1 MPLLPQELPLRGLRV
16 PVLSGRAWL
25 SFRWKE
31 ADLRISS
38 PRAEEAAAEIR
49 RQRAL
54 LEEYAGRH
62 PLFLASLAPISV
74 LPGAPAVA
82 VRMAE
87 AARRAAVGPMA
98 AVAGAMAQAAVEA
111 ALAAGADEAVV
122 ENGGDLF
129 LSSPRPVLVGLYAG
143 EGHPLSG
150 RLAFRVE
157 PAAMPL
163 SVCASSGRF
172 GHSFSFGDCD
182 LAVAVASDGA
192 LADAVAT
199 LGANGVRRAEDV
211 EAAVER
217 MAAVPGI
224 RGALIIQG
232 DRVGLAGDLPPL
244 VRSRDPRFAD
254 KTFHAQ
260 PG

>member
-1 MPLLPQELPLRGLRV
+1 MRV
-16 PVLSGRAWL
+16 PVLSARAWL

-31 ADLRISS
+31 ADCRISS
-38 PRAEEAAAEIR
+38 PRSGEAAAEIR
-49 RQRAL
+49 RQRAV
-54 LEEYAGRH
+54 LEAYIGRQ
-62 PLFLASLAPISV
+62 PLFLASLVPIAV
-74 LPGAPAVA
+74 LEGAPAAA

-87 AARRAAVGPMA
+87 AAKRANVGPMA
-98 AVAGAMAQAAVEA
+98 AVAGFMAQAAVEA
-111 ALAAGADEAVV
+111 ALAAGAEEAVV

-157 PAAMPL
+157 PSAMPL

-182 LAVAVASDGA
+182 LAVAVAADGA

-199 LGANGVRRAEDV
+199 LGANRVRRAEDV
-211 EAAVER
+211 EPALELMTGVA
-217 MAAVPGI
+217 GI

-232 DRVGLAGDLPPL
+232 DKVGLMGDLPPL

-254 KTFHAQ
+254 KTFHTQ

>member
-1 MPLLPQELPLRGLRV
+1 VPVLPEELPLRGLRV
-16 PVLSGRAWL
+16 PVLSTRSWL

-31 ADLRISS
+31 ADCRICS

-49 RQRAL
+49 RQRTL
-54 LEEYAGRH
+54 LEGYIDRH
-62 PLFLASLAPISV
+62 PLFLAALVPV
-74 LPGAPAVA
+74 PCLPGAPAVA
-82 VRMAE
+82 VRMADA
-87 AARRAAVGPMA
+87 AARASVGPMA

-111 ALAAGADEAVV
+111 ALAAGAQEAVV
-122 ENGGDLF
+122 ENGGDIF
-129 LSSPRPVLVGLYAG
+129 LHSPGPVLVGLYAG
-143 EGHPLSG
+143 ENHPLSG

-182 LAVAVASDGA
+182 LAA
-192 LADAVAT
+192 L
-199 LGANGVRRAEDV
+199 
-211 EAAVER
+211 ER
-217 MAAVPGI
+217 MAGVPGI
-224 RGALIIQG
+224 RGALIVQG
-232 DRVGLAGDLPPL
+232 DKVGLMGDLPPL

-254 KTFHAQ
+254 KTFHTQ